1 MENINGKI
9 AYTFLVFVY
18 IDGKVNYDHWAV
30 QMTFVYYAATLFPF
44 ILFASGKKFYN
55 KNNIIIII
63 INFLFSLALMIVSI
77 YFNFRTVGQS
87 ISLVFLYFST
97 AYVYVFFILLIIFIV
112 SFYKEYK
119 KKNE

>member
-1 MENINGKI
+1 MESINGKI
-9 AYTFLVFVY
+9 GYTFLAFVY
-18 IDGKVNYDHWAV
+18 IDGKVNYDHWAI
-30 QMTFVYYAATLFPF
+30 QMTFVYYVVTLFPF

-63 INFLFSLALMIVSI
+63 INCLFSLALMIVSI

-97 AYVYVFFILLIIFIV
+97 AYVYVLVILLIIFIV
-112 SFYKEYK
+112 SFFYKI
-119 KKNE
+119 